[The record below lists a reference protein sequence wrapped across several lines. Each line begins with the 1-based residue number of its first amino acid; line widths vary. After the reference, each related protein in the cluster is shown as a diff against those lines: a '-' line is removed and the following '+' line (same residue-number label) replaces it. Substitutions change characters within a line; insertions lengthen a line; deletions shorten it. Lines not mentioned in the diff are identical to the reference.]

1 MLQKLKRKLLRLYS
15 VKYKNKELFD
25 LGKIENKDILMF
37 NYWVNKKNA
46 YIMVFKYGLIDKK
59 SMTAEIQPMFF
70 KKMHINKYIQHEGVQ
85 LILDEVETN
94 LDKNRIDIF
103 LSRHGIK
110 NVLNK
115 QNLLVQ
121 RAEEY
126 K

>member
-59 SMTAEIQPMFF
+59 SMMAEIQPMFF